1 MIETPKD
8 LSPIWHW
15 LARYSVKK
23 KYNKIKN
30 PKLQE
35 TNHMATKRQSLG
47 KGLDALLG
55 IPEETTSSNQ
65 NLDIQAVAS
74 PVEARTDGRLCQ
86 LPVEFLQRG
95 KYQPRR
101 DLNPEALQD
110 LASSIEAQG
119 VMQPIVVRAIGQ
131 DKYEIIAGERRW
143 RATQQ
148 AGLDSIP
155 AIVREVSDEAAIAMA
170 LIENIQRE
178 DLNPIEESL
187 ALIRLQDEFKLTQQ
201 QVADAVGK
209 SRSAVTNLMRLA
221 SLESA
226 VQLQVERGELEL
238 GHAKCLLGLEGIVQ
252 IQAARTVAANA
263 MTVRQT
269 EALVKK
275 HQNLGTTK
283 PQQNGQDNSPDI
295 MRLQEELSEKVGAAV
310 QIQHSTKGAGKLV
323 FKYNSVDELEG
334 ILAHLK

>member
-1 MIETPKD
+1 
-8 LSPIWHW
+8 
-15 LARYSVKK
+15 
-23 KYNKIKN
+23 
-30 PKLQE
+30 
-35 TNHMATKRQSLG
+35 
-47 KGLDALLG
+47 
-55 IPEETTSSNQ
+55 
-65 NLDIQAVAS
+65 
-74 PVEARTDGRLCQ
+74 
-86 LPVEFLQRG
+86 
-95 KYQPRR
+95 
-101 DLNPEALQD
+101 
-110 LASSIEAQG
+110 
-119 VMQPIVVRAIGQ
+119 
-131 DKYEIIAGERRW
+131 
-143 RATQQ
+143 
-148 AGLDSIP
+148 
-155 AIVREVSDEAAIAMA
+155 MA

-221 SLESA
+221 SLESP

-238 GHAKCLLGLEGIVQ
+238 GHAKCLLGLDGNVQ

-275 HQNLGTTK
+275 LQNPTT
-283 PQQNGQDNSPDI
+283 QNAKTEATDSTADI
-295 MRLQEELSEKVGAAV
+295 TRLQEELSEKVGAVV
-310 QIQHSTKGAGKLV
+310 QIQHGAKGAGKLV